1 MDQHA
6 GRIALLTSELAMGEG
21 GEGHEGVTV
30 LAGQFGLAQTFDYLF
45 HQLRKVSGAFLVAK
59 TKVVEFRCL
68 FLFVSTNLRSARSCI
83 QPVSRLPS
91 LSPPLAICHPPSEHC
106 VRLIL

>member
-68 FLFVSTNLRSARSCI
+68 FCSCQPICDQRGLAFSQYRGYPHCPPPCNLSSTL
-83 QPVSRLPS
+83 
-91 LSPPLAICHPPSEHC
+91 
-106 VRLIL
+106 